1 MADTPTVIPRVRN
14 PEVDQLD
21 QKWRDELVDIANN
34 NKARREREQ
43 QLAKDREEGV
53 ARLKQYAKER
63 GLVDSKRNAD
73 KIAGFI
79 ERNFDR
85 LSEANVDATIQALQ
99 HELDWRITPKAT
111 NIDVWRPG
119 DPLPDN
125 PTPQQLAKSSVEDV
139 VAYRE
144 RARMLV
150 RK

>member
-1 MADTPTVIPRVRN
+1 MPDTLKVIPRIRN
-14 PEVDQLD
+14 ADVEKEEQR
-21 QKWRDELVDIANN
+21 WRDEQVDIANN
-34 NKARREREQ
+34 NAQRKAREQ

-85 LSEANVDATIQALQ
+85 LSETNVDATIKALQ
-99 HELDWRITPKAT
+99 YELEWHVSPKAT
-111 NIDVWRPG
+111 NIEVWRPG
-119 DPLPDN
+119 DLLPDN
-125 PTPQQLAKSSVEDV
+125 PSPQQLAQSAIEDV
-139 VAYRE
+139 IAYRE
-144 RARMLV
+144 RARMLG